1 MNRTR
6 LTIRSLVYSQMQIE
20 TYVVVLAEE
29 DGDRKLPIVIGVYE
43 AQAIAIALE
52 AMTPSRPLTHDL
64 FVNFA
69 SAHNIKIV
77 EVQITKFE
85 EGIFRS
91 ELTCESELGRVR
103 IDARTSD
110 AIALAIRFKCPIYIN
125 DDILDRTGIVGSNFD
140 SFTEEFAEKEQEEEP
155 ESEQLDLN
163 EYDNDELKDLLQEAI
178 KVENYELAS
187 QIRDELNKR
196 T

>member
-29 DGDRKLPIVIGVYE
+29 DGERKLPIVIGVYE

-91 ELTCESELGRVR
+91 ELTCESDLGRIR

-125 DDILDRTGIVGSNFD
+125 DDILDRTGIVASNFD
-140 SFTEEFAEKEQEEEP
+140 SFEEEFAEKEQEEEP

>member
-1 MNRTR
+1 MNRTK

-29 DGDRKLPIVIGVYE
+29 DGSRKLPIVIGMYE

-64 FVNFA
+64 FVSFA
-69 SAHNIKIV
+69 TAHDIKIV

-91 ELTCESELGRVR
+91 ELTCKSTLGTIR

-110 AIALAIRFKCPIYIN
+110 AIALAIRFRCPIYIN
-125 DDILDRTGIVGSNFD
+125 DDILDRTGIAASHFD
-140 SFTEEFAEKEQEEEP
+140 SFEEEITGRIEEEKT
-155 ESEQLDLN
+155 ESEQPDLK
-163 EYDNDELKDLLQEAI
+163 EYDNNELRDLLQEAI

-187 QIRDELNKR
+187 KIRDELNRR